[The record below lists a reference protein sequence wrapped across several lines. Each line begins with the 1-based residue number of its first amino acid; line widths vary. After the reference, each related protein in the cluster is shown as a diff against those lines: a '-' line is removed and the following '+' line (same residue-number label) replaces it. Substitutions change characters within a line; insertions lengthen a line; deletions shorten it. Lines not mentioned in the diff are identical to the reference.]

1 MGKMKNYISGLIIF
15 VFCVSWAEAQYVYKG
30 VDLFSFAHQEGFSP
44 CKNNADEFC
53 KDSVEYYSKV
63 VIIPASEKII
73 FRTANNEETNVKM
86 YRELSELFGRYA
98 DEATGDHV
106 IWDFKKEGMRVM
118 IDYLP
123 GLVQLYSFRT
133 K

>member
-1 MGKMKNYISGLIIF
+1 MKIYLAAFLLLLFWETDSY
-15 VFCVSWAEAQYVYKG
+15 SQYVYKG
-30 VDLFSFAHQEGFSP
+30 VDLFSFTQQEGFSP

-53 KDSVEYYSKV
+53 KDSVEYCSKV

-73 FRTANNEETNVKM
+73 FRAANNEETNVKM

-98 DEATGDHV
+98 DEASGDHV